1 MTMRFL
7 ITGGTGTTG
16 SRVAAALTGPD
27 TSERDTF
34 ERDTFEQ
41 DTSERGATVRLASR
55 TPAPGTR
62 QVRFDWA
69 DPATHGPALTG
80 IDGVYLV
87 PPAGDAEPSRL
98 MVPFLERA
106 LDAGVRRFV
115 LLSSSAIGEG
125 DPGAGEVHQAVREL
139 TPEWAVLRP
148 SWFMQNFVTPGHLH
162 GDSIRTANEV
172 VTATGQGR
180 VAFVD
185 ADDIAAVAVRALTD
199 ERPHNAAHLV
209 TGPETLSY
217 TDIAEVIS
225 KASGRTVSHR
235 SVPVAQ
241 LRERLVAA
249 GIPEAFAGALAAMD
263 DSIAHGSEDRVDPA
277 VERITGRAA
286 RSFADFAAEN
296 AAKWAP
302 TP

>member
-7 ITGGTGTTG
+7 ITGATGTTG
-16 SRVAAALTGPD
+16 SRVATALTAPD
-27 TSERDTF
+27 SSE
-34 ERDTFEQ
+34 Q
-41 DTSERGATVRLASR
+41 SATVRLASR

-87 PPAGDAEPSRL
+87 PPVGDAEPSRL

-115 LLSSSAIGEG
+115 LLSSSAIAEG
-125 DPGAGEVHQAVREL
+125 DPGAGEVHQALREL
-139 TPEWAVLRP
+139 TPQWAVLRP

-162 GDSIRTANEV
+162 GASIRTADEI

-209 TGPETLSY
+209 TGPGTLSY
-217 TDIAEVIS
+217 AEVADVIS
-225 KASGRTVSHR
+225 KVSGRAVRHR
-235 SVPVAQ
+235 SVPMAEF
-241 LRERLVAA
+241 RGRLVAA

-263 DSIAHGSEDRVDPA
+263 DSIARGSEDRVDAA

-286 RSFADFAAEN
+286 RSFADFAAQH
-296 AAKWAP
+296 AAEWAA

>member
-16 SRVAAALTGPD
+16 RRVAAALDSQGLSVRTG
-27 TSERDTF
+27 
-34 ERDTFEQ
+34 
-41 DTSERGATVRLASR
+41 SR
-55 TPAPGTR
+55 TPAPGTG

-80 IDGVYLV
+80 AAGVYLV
-87 PPAGDAEPSRL
+87 PPIGDAAPARL

-106 LDAGVRRFV
+106 LEAGVRRFV
-115 LLSSSAIGEG
+115 LLSSSAIAEG
-125 DPGAGEVHQAVREL
+125 DPGAGEVHRALRQLA
-139 TPEWAVLRP
+139 PEWAVLRP

-162 GDSIRTANEV
+162 VESIRTADEI
-172 VTATGQGR
+172 VTATGRGR

-199 ERPHNAAHLV
+199 ERPHNAAHLI
-209 TGPETLSY
+209 TGPQALGYS
-217 TDIAEVIS
+217 DVAAAVS
-225 KASGRTVSHR
+225 KVSGRDIWHR
-235 SVPVAQ
+235 SVPVAEF
-241 LRERLVAA
+241 RERLLAT
-249 GIPEAFAGALAAMD
+249 GMPEAFAEVLAAMD
-263 DSIAHGSEDRVDPA
+263 EAIAHGSEDRVDPA

-296 AAKWAP
+296 AAAWAP
-302 TP
+302 AP